1 MKENAKNNDA
11 PILVPVDSFV
21 EGYLKSIK
29 SIRLECNFN
38 GTILT
43 KKKVI
48 VDKASIV
55 KGDVICEEMILFGQ
69 LNGNVFCTGRIT
81 MHEGSTL
88 NGKVYASTFTSLS
101 ETNSDYIVQVPKKA
115 VLEKVRNHLNEVTT
129 EVGLSKDVLL
139 TTLRECFY
147 DNVYSRKKNPDEL
160 ISYEFT
166 QQKKLMKSKIS
177 IVKNKETEF
186 KKEKSISKKT
196 QPLGWSLRLLDF
208 NILLRFRDR
217 FLAFWN

>member
-1 MKENAKNNDA
+1 MKENVKNNDA
-11 PILVPVDSFV
+11 PILIPVDSFV

-43 KKKVI
+43 KKKDI
-48 VDKASIV
+48 IDKASIV

-69 LNGNVFCTGRIT
+69 LNGNVFFTGRIT

-115 VLEKVRNHLNEVTT
+115 VLEKVRNHLNEVTI

-139 TTLRECFY
+139 TTLRQCFY
-147 DNVYSRKKNPDEL
+147 DNVYSKKKKVYHKKNQL
-160 ISYEFT
+160 
-166 QQKKLMKSKIS
+166 
-177 IVKNKETEF
+177 
-186 KKEKSISKKT
+186 
-196 QPLGWSLRLLDF
+196 LGWFLWLLDF
-208 NILLRFRDR
+208 NRLLRFRDS

>member
-1 MKENAKNNDA
+1 
-11 PILVPVDSFV
+11 V
-21 EGYLKSIK
+21 Y
-29 SIRLECNFN
+29 FN

-166 QQKKLMKSKIS
+166 QQKKNNEIE
-177 IVKNKETEF
+177 NF
-186 KKEKSISKKT
+186 NRKKQRNRIQKRKKYIIKK
-196 QPLGWSLRLLDF
+196 PAVRLVF
-208 NILLRFRDR
+208 TIT
-217 FLAFWN
+217 

>member
-1 MKENAKNNDA
+1 M
-11 PILVPVDSFV
+11 F
-21 EGYLKSIK
+21 
-29 SIRLECNFN
+29 
-38 GTILT
+38 
-43 KKKVI
+43 
-48 VDKASIV
+48 
-55 KGDVICEEMILFGQ
+55 ICEEMILFGQ

-186 KKEKSISKKT
+186 KKEKSIS
-196 QPLGWSLRLLDF
+196 
-208 NILLRFRDR
+208 
-217 FLAFWN
+217 

>member
-1 MKENAKNNDA
+1 MKENVKNNDA
-11 PILVPVDSFV
+11 PILVPVESFV

-177 IVKNKETEF
+177 IVKNKKTEF
-186 KKEKSISKKT
+186 KKEKSIS
-196 QPLGWSLRLLDF
+196 
-208 NILLRFRDR
+208 
-217 FLAFWN
+217 

>member
-1 MKENAKNNDA
+1 
-11 PILVPVDSFV
+11 
-21 EGYLKSIK
+21 
-29 SIRLECNFN
+29 
-38 GTILT
+38 
-43 KKKVI
+43 
-48 VDKASIV
+48 
-55 KGDVICEEMILFGQ
+55 MILFGQ

-186 KKEKSISKKT
+186 KKEKSIS
-196 QPLGWSLRLLDF
+196 
-208 NILLRFRDR
+208 
-217 FLAFWN
+217 